1 MNPEQNKSTAEVKKE
16 EIQKTERVPIKSL
29 RTFQGDVQEAISKN
43 KYSSTTILVSEQK
56 RQIERPEMADLKK
69 KADVKNKSYLI
80 IGSMLILLGI
90 GAIYLL
96 FTNIKKEETITQEE
110 RQKTYITYSE
120 IKEISDV
127 NLTKDSL
134 VQAIQNAKETWNGVV
149 NSVMYLNIGPVNNP
163 SDLSEITET
172 IGRNMPPSL
181 SRSFGKEYMMGIYSF
196 DTNETFIIISIDD
209 YSLAYPGMLKW
220 EENMANDLDGL
231 FDLSKNG
238 VLETNT
244 FVDETVK
251 NRDMRVLKDST
262 GKPLVL
268 YSFIDRETLVI
279 TKNESILSAIV
290 GKIVLNKQVR

>member
-1 MNPEQNKSTAEVKKE
+1 
-16 EIQKTERVPIKSL
+16 
-29 RTFQGDVQEAISKN
+29 
-43 KYSSTTILVSEQK
+43 
-56 RQIERPEMADLKK
+56 
-69 KADVKNKSYLI
+69 
-80 IGSMLILLGI
+80 
-90 GAIYLL
+90 
-96 FTNIKKEETITQEE
+96 
-110 RQKTYITYSE
+110 
-120 IKEISDV
+120 
-127 NLTKDSL
+127 
-134 VQAIQNAKETWNGVV
+134 
-149 NSVMYLNIGPVNNP
+149 MYLNIGPVNNP